1 MVIKKWVSWLKTL
14 IVNEK
19 ELYPEYS
26 TRPNMFNICGTIDLY
41 KYRIYETET
50 GFYAKRESLEAV
62 YLCDKKEL
70 LLSSLFKE
78 HKRFIDEEGLN
89 WFGYDRIII
98 SASSKYNDETSDILG
113 EINYSYIEDSLYEY
127 YTTNSRYIKENG
139 HYYIYAYDL
148 DVCSDRLFKMTLKDI
163 VLLNIAGY
171 MLSGNGFIYTKQYAG
186 SWLNGHNSDY
196 AYSKMSF
203 RDFQK
208 KLMPE
213 ILKRGFATM

>member
-1 MVIKKWVSWLKTL
+1 MVIKKWVLWLKTL

-26 TRPNMFNICGTIDLY
+26 IRPNMFNVCGTIDLY

-50 GFYAKRESLEAV
+50 GFYTKRELSEAV

-78 HKRFIDEEGLN
+78 HERFINEERLN
-89 WFGYDRIII
+89 WFGYDRIVI
-98 SASSKYNDETSDILG
+98 SVSSKYNDETSDILNM
-113 EINYSYIEDSLYEY
+113 INYSYIDDSLYEY

-139 HYYIYAYDL
+139 YYYIYAYDL
-148 DVCSDRLFKMTLKDI
+148 DTCIYRLFKMTLKDI

-186 SWLNGHNSDY
+186 SWLNGHDSDY
-196 AYSKMSF
+196 AYSEMSF
-203 RDFQK
+203 RDFLK

-213 ILKRGFATM
+213 MLKRAFATM